1 MTPAEQ
7 LASDV
12 ARLDRL
18 ASAALAWETGAAE
31 LAAATGGET
40 DHDRTYRAELERRA
54 TMNALGSTR

>member
-18 ASAALAWETGAAE
+18 DSAALAWETGAAE
-31 LAAATGGET
+31 LAATRGET
-40 DHDRTYRAELERRA
+40 AEDLAYRAELEKRA
-54 TMNALGSTR
+54 L

>member
-7 LASDV
+7 LAADV

-18 ASAALAWETGAAE
+18 SPDELLLETGLAE

-54 TMNALGSTR
+54 MTDGSTR